1 MPTFISN
8 PLRARLPIVALF
20 VSLSTVACAQP
31 QPEPRTGD
39 EIFIVE
45 PVVGGL
51 EHVWAMAFL
60 PNGDMLVTERPGR
73 LRVVRDGAV
82 DAEPVSGVPAVHAQG
97 QGGLLDVILHPDFAS
112 NSIIYLSYSK
122 PVGDNSTTAVARAR
136 YEDGALLD
144 VEDIFVAQS
153 EGRGHYGSRLAFDA
167 AGYLFIT
174 VGDRQAP
181 PRGDLSAHPA
191 QQLTD
196 HHGTVIRLH
205 DDGRIPQDNPFVGQ
219 ANALPEIWSWGH
231 RNAQGLAVHP
241 VTDQVWL
248 NEHGPQGGDELNLV
262 QPAQNYGWPVIGYG
276 VNYGGS
282 ELHDTTQKEGMT
294 QPVYYW
300 VPSIATSGLLIYTGE
315 AFPEWDGNFFVGG
328 LAGQQLARLTM
339 DGQEVVSEET
349 LLKDIGR
356 VRDVRQGP
364 EGYVYVAL
372 DSPGGSPS
380 IVRLVPKP

>member
-1 MPTFISN
+1 
-8 PLRARLPIVALF
+8 
-20 VSLSTVACAQP
+20 
-31 QPEPRTGD
+31 
-39 EIFIVE
+39 
-45 PVVGGL
+45 
-51 EHVWAMAFL
+51 MAFL

-73 LRVVRDGAV
+73 LRVVRDGAMV
-82 DAEPVSGVPAVHAQG
+82 AEPVTGVPAVHAQG

-112 NSIIYLSYSK
+112 NNLIYLSYAK

-153 EGRGHYGSRLAFDA
+153 EGRGHYGSRLAFDD

-181 PRGDLSAHPA
+181 PRGDLSTHPA
-191 QQLTD
+191 QQLTN

-205 DDGRIPQDNPFVGQ
+205 DDGSIPQDNPFVGQ
-219 ANALPEIWSWGH
+219 QGALPEIWSWGH

-262 QPAQNYGWPVIGYG
+262 QPAQNYGWPVVGYG

-282 ELHDTTQKEGMT
+282 ELHERTHMEGMT
-294 QPVYYW
+294 QPVHYW
-300 VPSIATSGLLIYTGE
+300 VPSIATSGFLIYTGD
-315 AFPEWDGNFFVGG
+315 AFPEWSGNFFIGG

-349 LLKDIGR
+349 LLKNIGR

-364 EGYVYVAL
+364 DGYVYVAL

-380 IVRLVPKP
+380 IVRLVPKR